1 MISWL
6 NVLVPPSCGL
16 YVADRP
22 IPVQPMRRTIAPL
35 ACLGIGV
42 ISTVAVQQFVY
53 ANVGVTGVL
62 GGLNAL
68 AAWLVFRR
76 WAVFNTRWSL
86 WGGLFGGLLV
96 AVPGFGIG
104 SVSTLSSGATMALG
118 LLVIGFGV
126 AMTGIGVELAFVA
139 TNHEKE
145 RVRDSTDSVVD

>member
-6 NVLVPPSCGL
+6 NVLVPPLYGF
-16 YVADRP
+16 YVADRL
-22 IPVQPMRRTIAPL
+22 ILGQLMHRTVAPL
-35 ACLGIGV
+35 AGLGIGI
-42 ISTVAVQQFVY
+42 ISSVAVQQFVY
-53 ANVGVTGVL
+53 PNVSVAVVL
-62 GGLNAL
+62 GAVNAL
-68 AAWLVFRR
+68 AAWLVFHR